1 MVDLRTRRSDR
12 SRRRFHH
19 HEAELMIISLTGRSE
34 QFTTAAG
41 EVIPERIVPA
51 SISVNLKALAVVLVA
66 AVVLLG
72 GR

>member
-1 MVDLRTRRSDR
+1 MKLFDFT
-12 SRRRFHH
+12 
-19 HEAELMIISLTGRSE
+19 ERSE

-51 SISVNLKALAVVLVA
+51 SISVNLKALAVVFVA

>member
-1 MVDLRTRRSDR
+1 MVISITR
-12 SRRRFHH
+12 
-19 HEAELMIISLTGRSE
+19 GSE

-51 SISVNLKALAVVLVA
+51 SISVNLKALAVVVLA